1 MGTAR
6 PTRRDRDD
14 ATRLLDDAG
23 PTISITDT
31 AKVLGISR
39 GTAYDLARRDELG
52 VQVIR
57 LGRSLRVST
66 ASLRQLVN
74 ADGEPAA

>member
-1 MGTAR
+1 MSR
-6 PTRRDRDD
+6 PPSADERDE
-14 ATRLLDDAG
+14 AVRLLQDAG